1 MLAAVLSTAPG
12 VFSNRNAQLLGRK
25 GGYARAVSLT
35 AAERTESARRAAFSR
50 WQRDVEMSGKPLI
63 TFEQWTQLGPAGID
77 EILRYIKQSV
87 PGKSGLS
94 LSLAQYRALTGRM
107 KCMFLHKKGRIKRP
121 TMSRDA
127 FERLSPGKQMGF
139 MRDGGVVDDEKK
151 E

>member
-63 TFEQWTQLGPAGID
+63 SYEQ
-77 EILRYIKQSV
+77 
-87 PGKSGLS
+87 
-94 LSLAQYRALTGRM
+94 
-107 KCMFLHKKGRIKRP
+107 
-121 TMSRDA
+121 
-127 FERLSPGKQMGF
+127 
-139 MRDGGVVDDEKK
+139 
-151 E
+151 